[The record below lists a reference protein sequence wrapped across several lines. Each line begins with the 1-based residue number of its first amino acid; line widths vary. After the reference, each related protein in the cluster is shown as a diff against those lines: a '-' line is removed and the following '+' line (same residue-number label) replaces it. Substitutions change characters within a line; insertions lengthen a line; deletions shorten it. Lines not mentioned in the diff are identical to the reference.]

1 MKATIIID
9 SNTSLELNAS
19 SVKVEDGFLK
29 FKNASTNNSK
39 EEEEAWILISNVK
52 SIIWKDK
59 PE

>member
-29 FKNASTNNSK
+29 FKNVSTNNSK